1 MELHYLSATSALS
14 KFKNKTLSPVELTKA
29 IIERS
34 EKVNPKINAHNF
46 TFYEE
51 AIINAKKSEGK
62 YFTNNEKNLPLEGI
76 TLAIKDEEDIEG
88 QPNTNGSLI
97 LKDHIASKTMVDVE
111 RIINSG
117 AIIHARTT
125 TPEFSCTS
133 FTHSKLW
140 GVTRNPWNLDFTP
153 GGSSG
158 GSGASLAAGCS
169 TLATGSDIGGSI
181 RIPASACGLVGFK
194 PPHGRNPQEA
204 PFNHDQ
210 YCVVGPMARSV
221 QDCALMQ
228 NVMSGPHPKD
238 ITSLKPKLTI
248 PEKFENIKGWKIS
261 YSMDLGYFEVDNE
274 VQKNTLDVIEKCK
287 ELGAQVEEVK
297 INWNKKEL
305 EDTCYNYYAHLFAHL
320 VADLMPEHEDK
331 LTDYARDV
339 GKTATIINKALLEGK
354 KIEHPSM
361 DITLGMSLY
370 ECNEVA
376 GKMFEEFGP
385 IINKYDTFICPTLSI
400 PAVKADINLFKDKVI
415 VNGKPITSPDLGWT
429 MAYPF
434 NMLCRLPVLSIP
446 SGMANNGV
454 PTGIQIVGKPYEDI
468 GVFQAGYH
476 LEQIEPWFQTNQYK
490 PNI

>member
-97 LKDHIASKTMVDVE
+97 LKDHIATKTMVDVE
-111 RIINSG
+111 RIVNSG

-248 PEKFENIKGWKIS
+248 PEKFENIKGWKIA

-274 VQKNTLDVIEKCK
+274 VQKNTLEIIEKCK

-297 INWNKKEL
+297 INWNK
-305 EDTCYNYYAHLFAHL
+305 
-320 VADLMPEHEDK
+320 
-331 LTDYARDV
+331 
-339 GKTATIINKALLEGK
+339 
-354 KIEHPSM
+354 
-361 DITLGMSLY
+361 
-370 ECNEVA
+370 
-376 GKMFEEFGP
+376 
-385 IINKYDTFICPTLSI
+385 
-400 PAVKADINLFKDKVI
+400 
-415 VNGKPITSPDLGWT
+415 
-429 MAYPF
+429 
-434 NMLCRLPVLSIP
+434 
-446 SGMANNGV
+446 
-454 PTGIQIVGKPYEDI
+454 
-468 GVFQAGYH
+468 
-476 LEQIEPWFQTNQYK
+476 
-490 PNI
+490 